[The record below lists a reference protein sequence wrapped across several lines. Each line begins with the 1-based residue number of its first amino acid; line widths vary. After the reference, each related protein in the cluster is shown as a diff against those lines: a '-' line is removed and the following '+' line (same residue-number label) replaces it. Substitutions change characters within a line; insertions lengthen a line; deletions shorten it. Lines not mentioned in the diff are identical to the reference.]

1 MFSKL
6 TGFGRFCV
14 IAVIV
19 AIVAVA
25 AYYFIPG
32 LNQKENNN
40 PQKTENVSSPSK
52 KPLFGGNSANRYDA
66 AIIVDT
72 YTGWAPIVW
81 GNGGM
86 EGNENSEFYKRFGVK
101 LKILNMDDFEACR
114 ATLRNGCPDDKK
126 RDWNL
131 VDPDAVMAFCT
142 LDSYPVEASN
152 SGNMQGI
159 VYFMIHNFSAGAD
172 AIVVR
177 SNINTVDDLRGKKI
191 AFSEGTA
198 SHSLLLNTLATS
210 GIPGNEVTMVSVGYG
225 NEVAQ
230 AFNANQVDAAV
241 VFTPDDE
248 LCLKEVKG
256 SKILVST
263 RDISTLVTDGFL
275 AKKSWVEGNP
285 EKCKNIIQAL
295 LWANS
300 EITNNS
306 AAYDEACKSF
316 STNFGVPLED
326 VVATGRKINFAT
338 LDDNANWFGFNP
350 EYSGVTANSLYTK
363 MCVMYGEV
371 GLTKS
376 PMSWQKIG
384 YPHYIS
390 DLIESNHIGNVQVAN
405 GTRMRTHSA
414 PTKAMA
420 TKPAI
425 SDKKVSIEFP
435 VNGFTLDD
443 NARTIIDREF
453 LPIAQS
459 FNGIHIRIEGN
470 TDNTGDYNLNMSL
483 SEKRANAVVD
493 YLVRM
498 HGFDRNQFITVGNGP
513 KHAIADGIKGYNQA
527 YRNTSIQLVR
537 DDETSK

>member
-6 TGFGRFCV
+6 TSFGKFCI
-14 IAVIV
+14 IAIIV
-19 AIVAVA
+19 AGLGVA
-25 AYYFIPG
+25 AYFWIPG
-32 LNQKENNN
+32 LKEGEIV
-40 PQKTENVSSPSK
+40 QSPKSEK
-52 KPLFGGNSANRYDA
+52 SERGSGLFSGKSAEKYDA

-86 EGNENSEFYKRFGVK
+86 IGNEESEFYKRFGVK

-114 ATLRNGCPDDKK
+114 ATLRNGLPDDKNISDK
-126 RDWNL
+126 
-131 VDPDAVMAFCT
+131 DAVMAFCT

-177 SNINTVDDLRGKKI
+177 SNINTVADLRGKKI

-198 SHSLLLNTLATS
+198 SHSLLLNTLATND
-210 GIPGNEVTMVSVGYG
+210 IPGNDVTMVSVGYG

-248 LCLKEVKG
+248 LCLKEVPG
-256 SKILVST
+256 SKVLIST
-263 RDISTLVTDGFL
+263 RQINTLITDGFL
-275 AKKSWVEGNP
+275 AKKSWVED
-285 EKCKNIIQAL
+285 EKNTEKVKNIIQAL

-300 EITNNS
+300 EITNNK

-316 STNFGVPLED
+316 SENFGVPLED
-326 VVATGRKINFAT
+326 VVATAAKINFAT
-338 LDDNANWFGFNP
+338 LEDNVNWFGLNS
-350 EYSGVTANSLYTK
+350 EYQGVTANSLYTK
-363 MCVMYGEV
+363 MCIMYGGV

-376 PMSWQKIG
+376 PMAWQKIG
-384 YPHYIS
+384 YPSYIDQLS
-390 DLIESNHIGNVQVAN
+390 ESNSIGNVQVAN
-405 GTRMRTHSA
+405 GTRMRTFTA
-414 PTKAMA
+414 PAKELN

-425 SDKKVSIEFP
+425 SDKRVSIEFP
-435 VNGFTLDD
+435 VNGYSLDE

-453 LPIAQS
+453 LPIAKA
-459 FNGIHIRIEGN
+459 FNGIRIRIEGN
-470 TDNTGDYNLNMSL
+470 TDNTGDYNHNVRL
-483 SEKRANAVVD
+483 SEQRANAVVD
-493 YLVRM
+493 YLVRS
-498 HGFDRNQFITVGNGP
+498 HGFDRNQFIVIGNGP
-513 KHAIADGIKGYNQA
+513 KHAVEDNIKGYNSA
-527 YRNTSIQLVR
+527 YRNTSMQLVQ
-537 DDETSK
+537 E